1 MPSLL
6 VRLTLFIAM
15 VIVSV
20 LMGHFAKTRDFDASA
35 LFLVLI
41 APYFWL
47 LSPLY
52 AVVDLISILA
62 LYVALRSEREN
73 VVVFSIAAVTVSW
86 GYLSY
91 SFS

>member
-1 MPSLL
+1 
-6 VRLTLFIAM
+6 
-15 VIVSV
+15 
-20 LMGHFAKTRDFDASA
+20 MGHLAKTRHFDTSA

-52 AVVDLISILA
+52 AVVDLVSILA
-62 LYVALRSEREN
+62 LFVALRSERDS
-73 VVVFSIAAVTVSW
+73 VVLFSIAAVTVSW

-91 SFS
+91 AFS